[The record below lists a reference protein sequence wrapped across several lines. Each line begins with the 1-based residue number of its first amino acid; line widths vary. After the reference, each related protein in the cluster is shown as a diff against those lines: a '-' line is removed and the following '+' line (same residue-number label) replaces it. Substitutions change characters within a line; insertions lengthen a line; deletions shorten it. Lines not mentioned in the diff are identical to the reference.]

1 MKKYLAA
8 AALAVA
14 VIAGG
19 HTVLPVVTPAHAET
33 DPFDDARYYIV
44 NKQNGEALRLID
56 SGAFPVDQG
65 NYEGWTLLHYAA
77 ESGNLE
83 MVKALLE
90 RGADPTLK
98 TKYGS
103 LPYEVASATMIK
115 AAIAAAVEA
124 RTGANPMKPAAAPRA
139 AAVSAPARTASAAAP
154 AKPQSAREKM
164 CQQRWYSSNA
174 LCSDSTCKMREYRK
188 WQTCLKT
195 GSYY

>member
-8 AALAVA
+8 AALALAAVA
-14 VIAGG
+14 ASQGYLPIAA
-19 HTVLPVVTPAHAET
+19 PAHAEV
-33 DPFDDARYYIV
+33 DPFDNARYYIV
-44 NKQNGEALRLID
+44 NKQNAEALQLID
-56 SGAFPVDQG
+56 SGAFPIDQG

-103 LPYEVASATMIK
+103 LPYDVASATMVK

-124 RTGANPMKPAAAPRA
+124 RTGTNPMKPSPAPRA
-139 AAVSAPARTASAAAP
+139 AAAARTSTAVTSPSAAKSP
-154 AKPQSAREKM
+154 REKM

>member
-1 MKKYLAA
+1 MKNYLAA
-8 AALAVA
+8 AVLALAAVA
-14 VIAGG
+14 AAHGYLPIAA
-19 HTVLPVVTPAHAET
+19 PAHAEA
-33 DPFDDARYYIV
+33 DPFDNARYYIV
-44 NKQNGEALRLID
+44 NKQNAEALQLID
-56 SGAFPVDQG
+56 SGAFPIGQA

-90 RGADPTLK
+90 RGADPTAK

-103 LPYEVASATMIK
+103 LPYDVASATMVK

-124 RTGANPMKPAAAPRA
+124 RTGTNPMKPAASPRTA
-139 AAVSAPARTASAAAP
+139 AATPARTGTSAASSNS
-154 AKPQSAREKM
+154 AKSPREKM
-164 CQQRWYSSNA
+164 CGQRWYSSNA

>member
-8 AALAVA
+8 AALALATV
-14 VIAGG
+14 AGG
-19 HTVLPVVTPAHAET
+19 QGYLPIAVPVHAQA
-33 DPFDDARYYIV
+33 DPFDNARYYIV
-44 NKQNGEALRLID
+44 NKQNAEALQLID
-56 SGAFPVDQG
+56 SGSFPIDQG

-77 ESGNLE
+77 EAGNLE

-103 LPYEVASATMIK
+103 LPYDVASATMVK
-115 AAIAAAVEA
+115 ATIAAAVEA
-124 RTGANPMKPAAAPRA
+124 RSGRNPMKPAPAPRA
-139 AAVSAPARTASAAAP
+139 TAAPARTSTTAASS
-154 AKPQSAREKM
+154 SATKSPREKM
-164 CQQRWYSSNA
+164 CQQRWYASNA

>member
-8 AALAVA
+8 AALALSAVA
-14 VIAGG
+14 ACQGYLPIAA
-19 HTVLPVVTPAHAET
+19 PAHAEA
-33 DPFDDARYYIV
+33 DPFDNARYYIV
-44 NKQNGEALRLID
+44 NKQNAEALQLID
-56 SGAFPVDQG
+56 SGAFPIDQG

-77 ESGNLE
+77 EAGNLD

-90 RGADPTLK
+90 RGADPTVK

-103 LPYEVASATMIK
+103 LPYDVASATMVK

-124 RTGANPMKPAAAPRA
+124 RTGTNPMKPAAAPRA
-139 AAVSAPARTASAAAP
+139 ATAAPARTSTATAAATP
-154 AKPQSAREKM
+154 AKSPREKM
-164 CQQRWYSSNA
+164 CGERWYSSNA

>member
-1 MKKYLAA
+1 MKKYLAV
-8 AALAVA
+8 AALALA
-14 VIAGG
+14 LSTGG
-19 HTVLPVVTPAHAET
+19 QDYLPFAAPAHAAA
-33 DPFDDARYYIV
+33 DPFDNARHYIV
-44 NKQNGEALRLID
+44 NKQNAEALRLID

-103 LPYEVASATMIK
+103 LPYDVASATMVK

-124 RTGANPMKPAAAPRA
+124 RTGTNPMKPAAARA
-139 AAVSAPARTASAAAP
+139 AAAPARTGAASASASP
-154 AKPQSAREKM
+154 AKSPREKM
-164 CQQRWYSSNA
+164 CGQRWYSSNA

-188 WQTCLKT
+188 WQTCLKI

>member
-1 MKKYLAA
+1 MKRYLAA

-14 VIAGG
+14 VIAGIP
-19 HTVLPVVTPAHAET
+19 TVLPIATPAHAET
-33 DPFDDARYYIV
+33 DPFDNARYYIV
-44 NKQNGEALRLID
+44 NKQNAEALAIID
-56 SGAFPVDQG
+56 SGAFPIDQG
-65 NYEGWTLLHYAA
+65 NYEGWTMLHYAA
-77 ESGNLE
+77 EAGNLE

-103 LPYEVASATMIK
+103 LPYEVASATMVK

-124 RTGANPMKPAAAPRA
+124 RTGSNPMTRTAAPRA
-139 AAVSAPARTASAAAP
+139 ATSPARTSTTAASSSAP
-154 AKPQSAREKM
+154 KSPREKM